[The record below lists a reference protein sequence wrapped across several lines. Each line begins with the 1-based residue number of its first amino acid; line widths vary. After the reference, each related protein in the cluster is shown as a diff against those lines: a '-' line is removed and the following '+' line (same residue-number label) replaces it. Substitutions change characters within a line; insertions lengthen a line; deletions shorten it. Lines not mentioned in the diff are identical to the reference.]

1 MEYTIKIALQSSV
14 ITPFQSD
21 TLFGHICWAIRYL
34 WGEKYL
40 VDFLNQ
46 YHPEKTPPLL
56 ISNGFP
62 DGYLPKPVLP
72 PVTQDDL
79 GEMKTLGKE
88 NRVSDSYK
96 IKSIKKAELVPISIL
111 HTLQDE
117 PISPKELFV
126 AMYEDK
132 NYYDNVIGAE
142 KSRISM
148 TIRHNTVNRIKNRV
162 EEGLYDLEEFFC
174 HEGSNIFYIYV
185 KTDRFYR
192 DEIERIFNFIGEN
205 GFGKDKNTGKG
216 HFKVESIE
224 ERIDLPEWENP
235 NSFMTLSSF
244 IPAKTD
250 PTKGYYRV
258 LKKHGKLGG
267 MYAQGNP
274 FKRPLLM
281 FQAGSVFFD
290 ETVKSNY
297 GSLLPDVHH
306 KHKDVRHYAYAFPI
320 GLRIEGI

>member
-1 MEYTIKIALQSSV
+1 MEYTIKISLQSPI
-14 ITPFQSD
+14 ITPLQSD

-46 YHPEKTPPLL
+46 YHPEKTPPLF

-72 PVTQDDL
+72 PVSQGDL
-79 GEMKTLGKE
+79 DTILRKD
-88 NRVSDSYK
+88 RVSDSYK
-96 IKSIKKAELVPISIL
+96 IKSIKKTDLVPISIL
-111 HTLQDE
+111 NTLQDE
-117 PISPKELFV
+117 PISPEKLFQK
-126 AMYEDK
+126 MYDKK
-132 NYYDNVIGAE
+132 NYGAVMGAE

-174 HEGSNIFYIYV
+174 HEGSNIFCIYV
-185 KTDRFYR
+185 KSDRFYR
-192 DEIERIFNFIGEN
+192 DEIERIFKFIGEN

-216 HFKVESIE
+216 HFKVKSIE
-224 ERIDLPEWENP
+224 KRIDLPEWENP

-250 PTKGYYRV
+250 PIKGYYNV

-267 MYAQGNP
+267 MYANGNP

-290 ETVKSNY
+290 EPVKSTY
-297 GSLLPDVHH
+297 GFLLQDVHH

-320 GLRIEGI
+320 GLRIEGV

>member
-34 WGEKYL
+34 LGEKYL
-40 VDFLNQ
+40 VDFLNE
-46 YHPEKTPPLL
+46 YRPEEAPPFL

-62 DGYLPKPVLP
+62 DGYLPKPILP
-72 PVTQDDL
+72 SLSQGDL
-79 GEMKTLGKE
+79 DKILRKD
-88 NRVSDSYK
+88 RVSDSYN
-96 IKSIKKAELVPISIL
+96 IKSIKKADFVPISIL
-111 HTLQDE
+111 KTLQGK
-117 PISPKELFV
+117 PISPTKLFQE
-126 AMYEDK
+126 MYEDK
-132 NYYDNVIGAE
+132 NYDDIIDAG
-142 KSRISM
+142 KSWISM

-174 HEGSNIFYIYV
+174 HEGSNIFCIYV
-185 KTDRFYR
+185 KTDSFYR

-244 IPAKTD
+244 IPAKAD
-250 PTKGYYRV
+250 PTKGYYKV

-267 MYAQGNP
+267 MYAHDNP

-281 FQAGSVFFD
+281 FQAGSIFFD
-290 ETVKSNY
+290 EPVKSNY

>member
-1 MEYTIKIALQSSV
+1 MEYTIKISLQSPI
-14 ITPFQSD
+14 ITPLQSD

-46 YHPEKTPPLL
+46 YHPEKTPPLF

-72 PVTQDDL
+72 PVSQGDL
-79 GEMKTLGKE
+79 DTILRKD
-88 NRVSDSYK
+88 RVSDSYK
-96 IKSIKKAELVPISIL
+96 IKSIKKTDLVPISIL
-111 HTLQDE
+111 NTLQDE
-117 PISPKELFV
+117 PISPEKLFQK
-126 AMYEDK
+126 MYDKK
-132 NYYDNVIGAE
+132 NYGAVMGAE

-162 EEGLYDLEEFFC
+162 EEGLYDQEEFFC
-174 HEGSNIFYIYV
+174 HEGSNIFCIYV
-185 KTDRFYR
+185 RSDRFFR
-192 DEIERIFNFIGEN
+192 DEIESIFNFIGEN

-244 IPAKTD
+244 IPTKAD
-250 PTKGYYRV
+250 PTKGYYKV

-267 MYAQGNP
+267 MYSNGNP

-290 ETVKSNY
+290 ELVKSNY

-306 KHKDVRHYAYAFPI
+306 KHKDVQHYAYAFPI

>member
-40 VDFLNQ
+40 VDFLNE
-46 YHPEKTPPLL
+46 YHPEKTPPFF

-62 DGYLPKPVLP
+62 DEYLPKPILP
-72 PVTQDDL
+72 PVSQDDL
-79 GEMKTLGKE
+79 ERILGKK

-96 IKSIKKAELVPISIL
+96 IKSIKKADLVSMSVL
-111 HTLQDE
+111 KRLQGE
-117 PISPKELFV
+117 AISPKGLFQE
-126 AMYEDK
+126 MYKEYKDK
-132 NYYDNVIGAE
+132 NYDAVMAVE

-162 EEGLYDLEEFFC
+162 EEGLYDQEEFFC
-174 HEGSNIFYIYV
+174 HEDSNLFCIYV
-185 KTDRFYR
+185 RSDRFFR

-250 PTKGYYRV
+250 PAKGYYRL

-267 MYAQGNP
+267 MYAHGNP

-281 FQAGSVFFD
+281 FHAGSVFFD
-290 ETVKSNY
+290 EPLKSTY
-297 GSLLPDVHH
+297 GSLLQDVHYKH
-306 KHKDVRHYAYAFPI
+306 KHVRHYAYAFPI

>member
-1 MEYTIKIALQSSV
+1 MEYTIKLALQSPI
-14 ITPFQSD
+14 ITPLQSD

-40 VDFLNQ
+40 VDFLNE
-46 YHPEKTPPLL
+46 YHPEEAPPFL

-72 PVTQDDL
+72 SVSQGDL
-79 GEMKTLGKE
+79 DKILLKD
-88 NRVSDSYK
+88 RVSDSYK
-96 IKSIKKAELVPISIL
+96 IKSIKKADLVPISML
-111 HTLQDE
+111 NTLQDE
-117 PISPKELFV
+117 PISPKKLFLT
-126 AMYEDK
+126 MYEDK
-132 NYYDNVIGAE
+132 NYDAVMGAE

-162 EEGLYDLEEFFC
+162 EEGLYDQEEFFC
-174 HEGSNIFYIYV
+174 HEGSNIFCIYIRSV
-185 KTDRFYR
+185 RFSR
-192 DEIERIFNFIGEN
+192 DEIERIFKFIAEN

-216 HFKVESIE
+216 HFEIESIE

-244 IPAKTD
+244 IPAKAD

-267 MYAQGNP
+267 MYAHGNP

-290 ETVKSNY
+290 EPVKSNY

>member
-34 WGEKYL
+34 LGEKYL

-46 YHPEKTPPLL
+46 YHPQKTPPLF

-72 PVTQDDL
+72 PVSQDDL
-79 GEMKTLGKE
+79 EKILGKK

-96 IKSIKKAELVPISIL
+96 IKSIKKADLVPISIL
-111 HTLQDE
+111 NTLQDE
-117 PISPKELFV
+117 PISPKEFFV

-132 NYYDNVIGAE
+132 NYDAVMAVE

-148 TIRHNTVNRIKNRV
+148 TIRRNTVNRIKNRV
-162 EEGLYDLEEFFC
+162 EEGLYDLEEFFW
-174 HEGSNIFYIYV
+174 HEGSNIFCIYV
-185 KTDRFYR
+185 KTDSFYR

-216 HFKVESIE
+216 HFKVKSIE
-224 ERIDLPEWENP
+224 ERIDLPEWENS

-250 PTKGYYRV
+250 PTKGYYNV

-267 MYAQGNP
+267 MYANGNP

-290 ETVKSNY
+290 EPVKSTY
-297 GSLLPDVHH
+297 GSLLQDVHH
-306 KHKDVRHYAYAFPI
+306 KHKDVRQYAYAFPI
-320 GLRIEGI
+320 GLRIEGV

>member
-46 YHPEKTPPLL
+46 YHPEKTPPLF

-62 DGYLPKPVLP
+62 DGYLPKPILLP
-72 PVTQDDL
+72 VSQGNLDKILLED
-79 GEMKTLGKE
+79 
-88 NRVSDSYK
+88 RVSDSYK
-96 IKSIKKAELVPISIL
+96 IKSIKKADLVSISIL
-111 HTLQDE
+111 KRLQGE
-117 PISPKELFV
+117 AISPKGLFRE
-126 AMYEDK
+126 MYKEYKDK
-132 NYYDNVIGAE
+132 NYDAVMDVE
-142 KSRISM
+142 KSRINM
-148 TIRHNTVNRIKNRV
+148 TIRRNTVNRIKNKV
-162 EEGLYDLEEFFC
+162 EEGLYDQEEFFC
-174 HEGSNIFYIYV
+174 HEGSNIFCIYMRS
-185 KTDRFYR
+185 DRLSR
-192 DEIERIFNFIGEN
+192 DKIERIFKFIGKN

-216 HFKVESIE
+216 HFEVESIE
-224 ERIDLPEWENP
+224 EKIDLPEWENP

-244 IPAKTD
+244 IPAETD
-250 PTKGYYRV
+250 PTKGYYKV

-267 MYAQGNP
+267 MYTHGNP

-290 ETVKSNY
+290 EPVKSNY
-297 GSLLPDVHH
+297 GSLLPGVHR
-306 KHKDVRHYAYAFPI
+306 KHKDVLHYAYAFPI